1 MKTPFKL
8 ECIFCGGNYEL
19 VKIPKGKQG
28 TTFVLMNTKTG
39 EVNLGVTMIYQCV
52 VCGNIQSFFKR
63 APKT

>member
-1 MKTPFKL
+1 MKTPFEL

-39 EVNLGVTMIYQCV
+39 EVNL
-52 VCGNIQSFFKR
+52 
-63 APKT
+63 

>member
-19 VKIPKGKQG
+19 VNTPKGKQG
-28 TTFVLMNTKTG
+28 ITFVLTNIKTA
-39 EVNLGVTMIYQCV
+39 EVNLGVTVIYQCI
-52 VCGNIQSFFKR
+52 VCGSMQSLFKR